1 MRCTVRQL
9 CRLCLLVV
17 SLAPSLT
24 AAAEPVPFEVLG
36 TEYARDIKPIL
47 KSFCLDC
54 HSTAKQDGELDLER
68 FAALSDV
75 RNGTRVW
82 QKVAEMLDT
91 NEMPPKDA
99 KPQPTAAQK
108 KQLRGWI
115 ERYLNSEA
123 FASAGD
129 PGPVVLRR
137 LSNAEYTYTIRDLT
151 GVESLS
157 PAKEFPADSAAGEGF
172 TSAGNAM
179 VMSPSLLTKYF
190 DAGKEIA
197 EHAVLLPD
205 GFRFSP
211 SQNRSDWTND
221 TLARIRDF
229 YREFTAETGGTKV
242 NLQGIVFDTNSGGR
256 LAVEKYLA
264 ATFLVAESLR
274 DSKSAS
280 RSDAT
285 SLDAIA
291 KTHGLNAK
299 YLGILWKTLNDKSDK
314 PSLLLDTLR
323 TQWRTAKAEDAASL
337 AAEVGRWQQAL
348 WRFTSVGHI
357 GKVGGPKA
365 WQEPVLPLV
374 ARHEIKV
381 KPTVSA
387 GQSELTLFLVTS
399 DAGDGSENDFVVW
412 ERPRFVALGRPE
424 LLLRDIRDVSRELT
438 ARRDKLFTNAAKSL
452 GAAAEAAS
460 STEKLELKPLAE
472 KHGVEPDVLA
482 AWLDYLGIG
491 TGSEVKIDSL
501 IKQKTENL
509 SGYEFVKGWVGENA
523 LSVVANSSDNHVR
536 IPGNA
541 KPHGVVVH
549 PTPTLAVVVGWRSL
563 VAAAMKVEA
572 KVQHAHP
579 ECGNGVAWS
588 LEVRRGNTRQRL
600 ATGVSQGAKV
610 IDVGPFANVSVKP
623 GDLVSL
629 VIAPRDGNHSCDLTA
644 IDLTL
649 SANDRQWDL
658 ARDVSPNILAGNPH
672 ADSFGNANV
681 WHFYSEPTTGQSEV
695 VIPAGSLLAKWQ
707 AAPAT
712 KKSQLAN
719 DVQKLLQSG
728 PPTAKDN
735 PDAVLFRQLSSL
747 GGPLVRSPVASSSP
761 VAPRQESRTSPDS
774 DSKKNDQPTK
784 NANSAPGNPVAE
796 RQGDI
801 GLDPILFGKHPN
813 GSAVDAASLCVK
825 APAVIEVRVPTD
837 LVEGYEFVAT
847 GSLHRETGAEGSV
860 QLQVLPAKPEQI
872 TGLFPTTATET
883 NANGPWTSNNRG
895 VSHATPI
902 VVHDGS
908 QSRRRMEA
916 ALAEFRSLFPIALC
930 YTKIVPVDEV
940 VTLAHFYRED
950 GQLQRLMLD
959 EAQTARLNK
968 LWDELLFV
976 SLDALTQVDAL
987 EQLIQYATQD
997 ADPKVFEPLRKPFAD
1012 RAAAFRKTLVDSE
1025 PKQLDALIAFASQAY
1040 RRPLRDSEAN
1050 ELRGLYRKLRD
1061 QELPHDEA
1069 FRFTLARVFVSPAFL
1084 YRPEKASPGTAAT
1097 LVSDWELATRL
1108 SYFLWSSSPDTEL
1121 RQIAASGQLRHPD
1134 VLTAQARRM
1143 LQDARVR
1150 RLATEFACQWLH
1162 IYDFDTLDEKSEKH
1176 FPEFRDL
1183 RGDMYEESIRFFTDS
1198 FQRDASVLSFFDA
1211 DHTFVNERLAKF
1223 YGAAFSPHRARPG
1236 GSLVSALPNSDQP
1249 RPSAETNQ
1257 PLEQAQGGDDVAWQ
1271 RIDGL
1276 KQHGRGGLLGMASTL
1291 AKQSGAS
1298 RTSPILRGNW
1308 VSEVLLG
1315 EKLPKPPK
1323 GVPQLPEDESAL
1335 EGKTVRQLVELH
1347 SIDEKCINCHQR
1359 IDPFGFALEGFD
1371 TIGRR
1376 RDKDLGN
1383 RPIDTK
1389 TKLPDGT
1396 NIDGL
1401 TGLRDY
1407 LLKTRRDAVLRQFCR
1422 KLLGYSLGRGI
1433 QLSDEPLLQEMQQQL
1448 AKHDYRFSAA
1458 VETILRSRQ
1467 FREIRGQD
1475 VEVAETP

>member
-1 MRCTVRQL
+1 MRCTVRRV
-9 CRLCLLVV
+9 CRLCLLIV
-17 SLAPSLT
+17 SLAPSLA
-24 AAAEPVPFEVLG
+24 AAAEPVAFEVLG

-54 HSTAKQDGELDLER
+54 HSAAKQDGELDLER

-82 QKVAEMLDT
+82 LKVAEMLDT

-115 ERYLNSEA
+115 ERYLNAEA

-157 PAKEFPADSAAGEGF
+157 PAKEFPADNAAGEGF
-172 TSAGNAM
+172 TNAGNAM
-179 VMSPSLLTKYF
+179 VMSPALLTKYF

-197 EHAVLLPD
+197 QNAVLLPD

-221 TLARIRDF
+221 TLARIRDL
-229 YREFTAETGGTKV
+229 YHEFSAETGGTKV

-264 ATFLVAESLR
+264 ATLIERDVLLAGTKSLQDVAR
-274 DSKSAS
+274 
-280 RSDAT
+280 
-285 SLDAIA
+285 
-291 KTHGLNAK
+291 THGLNAK
-299 YLGILWKTLNDKSDK
+299 YLGLLWKTLTEKSDE

-323 TQWRTAKAEDAASL
+323 AQWRTAKTEDAAAL

-374 ARHEIKV
+374 ARHELKV
-381 KPTVSA
+381 KPTAAA

-412 ERPRFVALGRPE
+412 ERPRFVAPGRPE
-424 LLLRDIRDVSRELT
+424 LLLRDVRALSRELT
-438 ARRDKLFTNAAKSL
+438 SRREKLFASAAKAL

-460 STEKLELKPLAE
+460 SVEKLELKSLAE

-491 TGSEVKIDSL
+491 TGGEAKIDSL
-501 IKQKTENL
+501 IKQKIE
-509 SGYEFVKGWVGENA
+509 SSAGYDFVKGWVGDNA

-549 PTPTLAVVVGWRSL
+549 PTPTLQVVVGWRSP
-563 VAAAMKVEA
+563 VAAAMKVAA

-600 ATGVSQGAKV
+600 ATGNSQGAKV
-610 IDVGPFANVSVKP
+610 IDVGPVENVAVKP

-672 ADSFGNANV
+672 ADTFGNANV

-695 VIPAGSLLAKWQ
+695 VIPTGSLLAKWQ
-707 AAPAT
+707 AASAAE
-712 KKSQLAN
+712 KSQLAT
-719 DVQKLLQSG
+719 DVQKLLLAG
-728 PPTAKDN
+728 PPESKDS
-735 PDAVLFRQLSSL
+735 PDAALYRQLSSL
-747 GGPLVRSPVASSSP
+747 GGPLLRAAVGWVEAQDPPKS
-761 VAPRQESRTSPDS
+761 
-774 DSKKNDQPTK
+774 
-784 NANSAPGNPVAE
+784 NAK
-796 RQGDI
+796 DT
-801 GLDPILFGKHPN
+801 GLDPTLFGKHPN

-825 APAVIEVRVPTD
+825 APAVIEVRIPAG

-860 QLQVLPAKPEQI
+860 QLQVLPAKPERV
-872 TGLFPTTATET
+872 TGLLPTTATET

-902 VVHDGS
+902 VVNDGS
-908 QSRRRMEA
+908 ESRRRLET

-950 GQLQRLMLD
+950 DQLQRLMLD

-997 ADPKVFEPLRKPFAD
+997 ADPKVFEPLRKPFAE
-1012 RAAAFRKTLVDSE
+1012 RAAAFRKQ
-1025 PKQLDALIAFASQAY
+1025 QLDAEPSHLNALIAFAAQAY
-1040 RRPLRDSEAN
+1040 RRPLRDSEAA

-1069 FRFTLARVFVSPAFL
+1069 FQFTLARVFVSPAFL
-1084 YRPEKASPGTAAT
+1084 YRPEKALPGTSAT
-1097 LVSDWELATRL
+1097 PITDWELATRL
-1108 SYFLWSSSPDTEL
+1108 SYFLWSSQPDDEL
-1121 RQIAASGQLRHPD
+1121 RRVAASGKLRDPN
-1134 VLTAQARRM
+1134 VLTEQARRM
-1143 LQDARVR
+1143 LKDARVR

-1162 IYDFDTLDEKSEKH
+1162 IYDFDSLDEKSEKH

-1183 RGDMYEESIRFFTDS
+1183 RGDMYEESIRFFTDA
-1198 FQRDASVLSFFDA
+1198 FQQDASVLSFFDA

-1223 YGAAFSPHRARPG
+1223 YGVANASP
-1236 GSLVSALPNSDQP
+1236 N
-1249 RPSAETNQ
+1249 
-1257 PLEQAQGGDDVAWQ
+1257 WQ
-1271 RIDGL
+1271 RIENL
-1276 KQHGRGGLLGMASTL
+1276 RQHGRGGLLGMASTL

-1323 GVPQLPEDESAL
+1323 GVPQLPEDEAAL

-1347 SIDEKCINCHQR
+1347 SIDEKCIKCHER

-1389 TKLPDGT
+1389 TKAPDGSQ
-1396 NIDGL
+1396 IDGL
-1401 TGLRDY
+1401 AGLRDY

-1422 KLLGYSLGRGI
+1422 KLLGYSLGRGT
-1433 QLSDEPLLQEMQQQL
+1433 QLSDEPLLQEMQQEL

-1458 VETILRSRQ
+1458 IETILRSRQ

>member
-1 MRCTVRQL
+1 MRCTVRRV
-9 CRLCLLVV
+9 CRLCLLIV
-17 SLAPSLT
+17 SFAPSLA
-24 AAAEPVPFEVLG
+24 AAAEPVAFEVLG

-82 QKVAEMLDT
+82 LKVAEMLDT

-151 GVESLS
+151 GVETLS
-157 PAKEFPADSAAGEGF
+157 PAKEFPADNAAGEGF
-172 TSAGNAM
+172 TNAGNAM
-179 VMSPSLLTKYF
+179 VMSPALLTKYF

-197 EHAVLLPD
+197 QNAVLLPD

-221 TLARIRDF
+221 TLDRIRSL
-229 YREFTAETGGTKV
+229 YHEFSAETGGTKV

-264 ATFLVAESLR
+264 ATLLERESLQ
-274 DSKSAS
+274 SGKKSIAE
-280 RSDAT
+280 A
-285 SLDAIA
+285 A

-299 YLGILWKTLNDKSDK
+299 YLGLLWRMLNDTNDKS
-314 PSLLLDTLR
+314 LLLESIR
-323 TQWRTAKAEDAASL
+323 SQWRVAKPDSAAAL
-337 AAEVGRWQQAL
+337 AAEIGRWQQAL

-357 GKVGGPKA
+357 GKVGGPKG

-374 ARHEIKV
+374 TRHELKV
-381 KPTVSA
+381 KPA
-387 GQSELTLFLVTS
+387 AAADQKELTLFLVTS

-412 ERPRFVALGRPE
+412 ERPRFVAPGRPE
-424 LLLRDIRDVSRELT
+424 LLLRDVRALSRELT
-438 ARRDKLFTNAAKSL
+438 SRREKLFASAVKAL

-460 STEKLELKPLAE
+460 SVEKLELKSLAE

-491 TGSEVKIDSL
+491 TGGEAKIDSL
-501 IKQKTENL
+501 IKQKIE
-509 SGYEFVKGWVGENA
+509 SSAGYDFVKGWVGENA

-549 PTPTLAVVVGWRSL
+549 PTPTLQVVVGWRSP
-563 VAAAMKVEA
+563 VAAAMKVAA

-600 ATGVSQGAKV
+600 ATGNSQGAKV
-610 IDVGPFANVSVKP
+610 IDVGPVENVAVKP

-672 ADSFGNANV
+672 ADTFGNANV

-695 VIPAGSLLAKWQ
+695 IIPPGSLLAKWQ
-707 AAPAT
+707 AASAAE
-712 KKSQLAN
+712 KSPLAN
-719 DVQKLLQSG
+719 DVQKLLLAG
-728 PPTAKDN
+728 PPESKDS
-735 PDAVLFRQLSSL
+735 PDAVLYRQLSSL
-747 GGPLVRSPVASSSP
+747 GGPLIRSPVVQSSP
-761 VAPRQESRTSPDS
+761 VAPRQDSRTSPDS
-774 DSKKNDQPTK
+774 ALKKDTQPNKTV
-784 NANSAPGNPVAE
+784 NSAPGDPVAE
-796 RQGDI
+796 RQGYV
-801 GLDPILFGKHPN
+801 GLDPALFGKHPN

-825 APAVIEVRVPTD
+825 APAVIEVRIPAG

-860 QLQVLPAKPEQI
+860 QLQVLPAKPERV
-872 TGLFPTTATET
+872 TGLLPTTATET

-902 VVHDGS
+902 VVNDGS
-908 QSRRRMEA
+908 ESRRRLET

-950 GQLQRLMLD
+950 DQLQRLMLD
-959 EAQTARLNK
+959 ETQTARLNK

-997 ADPKVFEPLRKPFAD
+997 ADPKVFEPLRKPFAE
-1012 RAAAFRKTLVDSE
+1012 RAAAFRKQQVDAE
-1025 PKQLDALIAFASQAY
+1025 PSHLNALIAFASQAY
-1040 RRPLRDSEAN
+1040 RRPLRDSEAA
-1050 ELRGLYRKLRD
+1050 ELRGLYRRLRD

-1069 FRFTLARVFVSPAFL
+1069 FQFTLARVFVSPAFL
-1084 YRPEKASPGTAAT
+1084 YRPEKALPGTAAT

-1108 SYFLWSSSPDTEL
+1108 SYFLWSSQPDDEL
-1121 RQIAASGQLRHPD
+1121 RRVAASGKLRDPN
-1134 VLTAQARRM
+1134 VLAEQARRM
-1143 LQDARVR
+1143 LKDARVR

-1176 FPEFRDL
+1176 FPEFREL
-1183 RGDMYEESIRFFTDS
+1183 RGDMYEESIRFFTDA

-1223 YGAAFSPHRARPG
+1223 YG
-1236 GSLVSALPNSDQP
+1236 
-1249 RPSAETNQ
+1249 
-1257 PLEQAQGGDDVAWQ
+1257 VASTGADWQ
-1271 RIDGL
+1271 RIDNL

-1323 GVPQLPEDESAL
+1323 GVPQLPEDEAAL

-1347 SIDEKCINCHQR
+1347 SIDEKCIKCHER

-1383 RPIDTK
+1383 HPIDTK
-1389 TKLPDGT
+1389 TKTPDGS

-1422 KLLGYSLGRGI
+1422 KLLGYSLGRGT
-1433 QLSDEPLLQEMQQQL
+1433 QLSDEPLLQEMQQEL

-1458 VETILRSRQ
+1458 IETILRSRQ

-1475 VEVAETP
+1475 VEVATE